1 MKRLFQTLLAAIGVL
16 GVVVVAAVVYVT
28 TFLDPEDFKP
38 RLVEVV
44 REHSGLELSLDGP
57 LSWSFYPRLGVSVK
71 EAEGRLPEQQ
81 EGEPPFLAFKHAE
94 VSLAFAPLLRGEIAI
109 EGLMLDGMELRLV
122 RDEQGRGNWE
132 TLLQRLDERREGA
145 ESALAPASAGPSL
158 EGGNLTVALNIASVQ
173 IRNGAVR
180 YRDRAAGRE
189 WLLEEV
195 GLSGSNVNPQRA
207 FPLRS
212 SFRLKSYDRLDWR
225 ELERKP
231 ALASDINLEGRMR
244 LALAERR
251 YVMEAPKLSAA
262 TFFRGVEGRQ
272 QTDLTGQQ
280 LILDLSQ
287 QRLQLQE
294 GRLEAGLRHPAL
306 GEDPLPLTLALAL
319 DADLEER
326 AAQLRDLQLTGP
338 DGLRLS
344 GHLNLTGLGSAP
356 SYSGQL
362 SLAPLSLRPWLAR
375 LGEAPS
381 MAEDGALT
389 DVALTSPVRGDLEHI
404 ELAGLTL
411 VLDDSTFTGRLGM
424 GFDGRMLDFELQ
436 GDSLD
441 LDRYLLTDAPSEQ
454 SAARG
459 SLFGIERAM
468 ANDPAALVPAEWL
481 AELSLDGSLELSRLQ
496 LNGLDFTEVGV
507 ALSGAEG
514 RQRLERF
521 ESAFYDGELSASGAL
536 DLTREPIRWQFEP
549 NLSRVQLEPLIQAL
563 TEDDSPAPLRGRL
576 SLEGE
581 LESRENTWPALK
593 RNLNGT
599 LAGRIDEGA
608 VFDVN
613 VSQELCTL
621 AATIEGR
628 ETSRDWSADT
638 RFERAEASLRIRDG
652 VARSDDILVTLP
664 GIEMGGSGELD
675 LGSERFDLRT
685 AARFVDG
692 ADAACPVNPR
702 LQRVP
707 LPVRC
712 SGELSGDSDEWC
724 RFDREAFQAALA
736 ELLRDEVG
744 RRAGDELERRLERPL
759 ERLEERLGNDAGKE
773 LRDALRGL
781 LE

>member
-16 GVVVVAAVVYVT
+16 GVVVAAAVVYVT

-81 EGEPPFLAFKHAE
+81 DGAPPFLAFTHAE

-109 EGLMLDGMELRLV
+109 EGLMLDGMSLRLE

-132 TLLQRLDERREGA
+132 ALLQRLDERREGA

-158 EGGNLTVALNIASVQ
+158 EGGNLAVALNIASVQ

-189 WLLEEV
+189 WLLEDV

-207 FPLRS
+207 FPFRS

-231 ALASDINLEGRMR
+231 ALASEISLEGRMR

-262 TFFRGVEGRQ
+262 TFFRGVEDRQ

-294 GRLEAGLRHPAL
+294 GRLEAGLQHPDL
-306 GEDPLPLTLALAL
+306 GEDALSLTLALAL
-319 DADLEER
+319 DADLEQR
-326 AAQLRDLQLTGP
+326 TAQLRDLQLTGP

-344 GHLNLTGLGSAP
+344 GHLNLADLDSAP

-381 MAEDGALT
+381 MAEGALT
-389 DVALTSPVRGDLEHI
+389 DVALTSPVRGDLEHV
-404 ELAGLTL
+404 ELEGLTL

-424 GFDGRMLDFELQ
+424 GFGGSLLNFELQ

-441 LDRYLLTDAPSEQ
+441 LDRYLPADTPAEQ

-459 SLFGIERAM
+459 GLPGIERAL
-468 ANDPAALVPAEWL
+468 ASDPASLVPAEWL
-481 AELSLDGSLELSRLQ
+481 AELDLDGRLALSRLR
-496 LNGLDFTEVGV
+496 LNGLDFTEVGLV
-507 ALSGAEG
+507 LSGGEG
-514 RQRLERF
+514 HQRLERF

-536 DLTREPIRWQFEP
+536 DLTREPIRWQLEP
-549 NLSRVQLEPLIQAL
+549 NLSRVQLEPLIQAM

-581 LESRENTWPALK
+581 LESRENAWSALK

-608 VFDVN
+608 VLEAN

-621 AATIEGR
+621 AAFVEGR

-664 GIEMGGSGELD
+664 GIEMGGNGELD
-675 LGSERFDLRT
+675 LGSEHFDLRA

-712 SGELSGDSDEWC
+712 SGELSGDSREWC
-724 RFDREAFQAALA
+724 RFDREAFQSSLA

-744 RRAGDELERRLERPL
+744 RRASDELERRLERPL
-759 ERLEERLGNDAGKE
+759 ERLEERMGNDAGRE